1 MKINKKGF
9 TLIELLAVI
18 AILAILIVIAVPAVL
33 DLFTSSKENAFVTQ
47 AQSLFKAAEQQ
58 IISNQIDPTND
69 TPLTQFCYV
78 YTDAS
83 TSEIGSD
90 TVSLEGT
97 KKISYNILVSGGKIT
112 YFAVSNKDYSVT
124 IPTSAEITVSDIGV
138 IDDPYEAVTSCD

>member
-69 TPLTQFCYV
+69 TPLTQFCYI
-78 YTDAS
+78 YINES
-83 TSEIGSD
+83 TTETGSEV
-90 TVSLEGT
+90 VSLEGT
-97 KKISYNILVSGGKIT
+97 KKISYNILVSNGEIT
-112 YFAVSNKDYSVT
+112 YFAVSSKDYSVT
-124 IPTSAEITVSDIGV
+124 VPVSTAITVSDIGE
-138 IDDPYEAVTSCD
+138 IDDPYAAVTSCD